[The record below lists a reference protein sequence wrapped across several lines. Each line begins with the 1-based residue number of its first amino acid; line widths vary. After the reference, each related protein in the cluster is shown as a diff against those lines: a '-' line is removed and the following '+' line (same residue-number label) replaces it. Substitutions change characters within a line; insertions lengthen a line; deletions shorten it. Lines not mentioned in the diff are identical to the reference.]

1 MSPRAIA
8 CVAVLSCACARTALD
23 GLDGPSRD
31 APDAVAG
38 DATPEADAPVEI
50 GSIAGHPF
58 VVANAIASGFSG
70 LPGDTQLPAIY
81 LLSFGDD
88 CSALPYV
95 FETAGATT
103 VEIYPARPAPG
114 SYTTSP
120 PFEAFAH
127 VWDSSC
133 QDILLEIDGGGL
145 QNSTL
150 NGTVTIESVAPSV
163 VGTFDL
169 TFPAGRLA
177 GSFDAMRCLPPI
189 PAVEA
194 GCY

>member
-1 MSPRAIA
+1 MAPRAVA

-23 GLDGPSRD
+23 D
-31 APDAVAG
+31 AEGSDASS
-38 DATPEADAPVEI
+38 EAEAPPGI

-58 VVANAIASGFSG
+58 VAANAIASGFSG
-70 LPGDTQLPAIY
+70 LPGDTQAPVVY
-81 LLSFGDD
+81 LLSFDQG

-103 VEIYPARPAPG
+103 VEIYPDRPAPG
-114 SYTTSP
+114 SYTTAGS
-120 PFEAFAH
+120 FEAFAH

-133 QDILLEIDGGGL
+133 QDVLGVVEGGL
-145 QNSTL
+145 LQNATMT
-150 NGTVTIESVAPSV
+150 GTVAIASVAPRV

-177 GSFDAMRCLPPI
+177 GSFDAAECAPI
-189 PAVEA
+189 PSAVEA